1 MKRYPW
7 QPTSTAIPASP
18 WVYRFIANQ
27 EDKEQI
33 LYVGKAKNLR
43 SRLNSYFQDPINL
56 DPRTAAMLGQ
66 ANTVIWTLVNT
77 EAEALQLEHS
87 LINEFKPKYNIRFR
101 DDKSYP
107 FLCITLKDEVP
118 RIFSTRRKSIPGARY
133 FGPYPNPSDIRNAID
148 SLLKVYPVRSC
159 STGVFNS
166 HKKQGRACLLGHIEK
181 CSAPCTENID
191 EVSHKQVMN
200 ELVQFLD
207 GGHGVVLDKLES
219 KMKQASADQRFEDAG
234 KLRDQIQAVES
245 ILKKSAVSIERD
257 LTADFIGIA
266 SSELNTVI
274 SLLHIRNGR
283 VTGEQRFLADV
294 YSQLS
299 NIEIVAEFILSRY
312 ALATDLVKQI
322 YIAGISDDLSELN
335 NALNSLS
342 GKNFSLHLPMRGEKA
357 RIAALTIDNAKS
369 ALETQS
375 KSVLADL
382 NSRSIAL
389 QNLADVLNLSA
400 PPLRIECVDVSHL
413 QGTNRVA
420 AVVVFEDA
428 LPARSEYRS
437 YVLQTPGDDLAG
449 VREVISRKVEKF
461 KESSTRYPIGL
472 LVIDGG
478 PWQAQAAAE
487 VLAAN
492 GLQIPTIGLA
502 KRLEEV
508 WLPAAKSPIVLPR
521 DSSSLYLLQQ
531 IRDETHRRAIRHHRL
546 KRSKAAVHSLLDEI
560 EGVGPQKRKL
570 LLAKF
575 GGAKGLRAASID
587 DLAEI
592 AGIGPKLATK
602 IFADLHADDSI
613 LAESSD
619 MRTDR

>member
-18 WVYRFIANQ
+18 GVYRFIANQ

-299 NIEIVAEFILSRY
+299 NIEIVAELILSRY

-342 GKNFSLHLPMRGEKA
+342 GKIFHC
-357 RIAALTIDNAKS
+357 IC
-369 ALETQS
+369 Q
-375 KSVLADL
+375 
-382 NSRSIAL
+382 
-389 QNLADVLNLSA
+389 
-400 PPLRIECVDVSHL
+400 C
-413 QGTNRVA
+413 
-420 AVVVFEDA
+420 
-428 LPARSEYRS
+428 
-437 YVLQTPGDDLAG
+437 
-449 VREVISRKVEKF
+449 EVK
-461 KESSTRYPIGL
+461 
-472 LVIDGG
+472 
-478 PWQAQAAAE
+478 
-487 VLAAN
+487 
-492 GLQIPTIGLA
+492 
-502 KRLEEV
+502 
-508 WLPAAKSPIVLPR
+508 
-521 DSSSLYLLQQ
+521 
-531 IRDETHRRAIRHHRL
+531 
-546 KRSKAAVHSLLDEI
+546 
-560 EGVGPQKRKL
+560 KL
-570 LLAKF
+570 
-575 GGAKGLRAASID
+575 G
-587 DLAEI
+587 
-592 AGIGPKLATK
+592 
-602 IFADLHADDSI
+602 
-613 LAESSD
+613 
-619 MRTDR
+619 

>member
-18 WVYRFIANQ
+18 GVYRFINNEEVEQ
-27 EDKEQI
+27 QI

-43 SRLNSYFQDPINL
+43 SRLNSYFQDPLNL
-56 DPRTAAMLGQ
+56 EPRTAAMVSQ

-77 EAEALQLEHS
+77 EVEALQLEHS

-107 FLCITLKDEVP
+107 FLCITTRDDVP

-148 SLLKVYPVRSC
+148 SLLRVYPVRSC

-166 HKKQGRACLLGHIEK
+166 HKKQGRACLLGHIDK
-181 CSAPCTENID
+181 CSAPCIGNVD
-191 EVSHKQVMN
+191 EASHRQIVSD
-200 ELVQFLD
+200 LIQFLD
-207 GGHGVVLDKLES
+207 GGHGVVLEKLDS
-219 KMKQASADQRFEDAG
+219 KMKQASDEQRFEDAG
-234 KLRDQIQAVES
+234 KFRDQILAIES

-257 LTADFIGIA
+257 LSADFIGIA

-283 VTGEQRFLADV
+283 VTGEQRYLADV

-299 NIEIVAEFILSRY
+299 NFEIVAEFILSKY
-312 ALATDLVKQI
+312 SLSSDLIKQI
-322 YIAGISDDLSELN
+322 YVTGISDDLQNLN
-335 NALNSLS
+335 KALNSIS
-342 GKNFSLHLPMRGEKA
+342 GRNYSLHLPIRGEKA

-369 ALETQS
+369 ALETQR
-375 KSVLADL
+375 KTVLADL

-389 QNLADVLNLSA
+389 QNLADVLNLPF

-437 YVLQTPGDDLAG
+437 YVLQNPGDDLAG
-449 VREVISRKVEKF
+449 IREVITRKIEKF
-461 KESSTRYPIGL
+461 KEPTTRYPIGL

-487 VLAAN
+487 VLAAH

-502 KRLEEV
+502 KRLEEI
-508 WLPAAKSPIVLPR
+508 WLPAAKSPIMLPR
-521 DSSSLYLLQQ
+521 DSSALYLLQQ

-546 KRSKAAVHSLLDEI
+546 KRAKAAVKSLLDEI
-560 EGVGPQKRKL
+560 EGIGPQKRKML
-570 LLAKF
+570 LTKF
-575 GGAKGLRAASID
+575 GGAKGLRGATVD
-587 DLAEI
+587 ELADTG
-592 AGIGPKLATK
+592 GIGPKLAAK
-602 IFADLHADDSI
+602 IFAELHADDAT
-613 LAESSD
+613 LAQSSD
-619 MRTDR
+619 IRTGK